1 MENFKLTQEEKNRIL
16 NLHENFIKEQMAGA
30 GDPNDYV
37 SSLINQTTQQVQPTP
52 QPQPQPQPTQQ
63 AQPTPQPQP
72 QTQIVPGEKIVP
84 GVYNAT
90 VKLLQDKLNEKYQ
103 TGLSPDGKL
112 GPKTMAAL
120 ENVLK
125 QKGITLAQL
134 QAQPQQQAFKPS
146 DTLANG

>member
-37 SSLINQTTQQVQPTP
+37 SSLINQTTQQVQTTP
-52 QPQPQPQPTQQ
+52 QPQPI
-63 AQPTPQPQP
+63 PQP

-90 VKLLQDKLNEKYQ
+90 VKLLQDRLNEKYQ
-103 TGLSPDGKL
+103 AGLSPDGKL

-146 DTLANG
+146 DELAMDNGEV